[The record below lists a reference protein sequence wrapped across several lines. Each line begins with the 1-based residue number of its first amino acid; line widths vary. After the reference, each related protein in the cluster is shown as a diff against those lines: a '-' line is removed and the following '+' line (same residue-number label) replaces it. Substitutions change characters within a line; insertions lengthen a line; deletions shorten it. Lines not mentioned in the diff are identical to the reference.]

1 MGEKLRY
8 GGTHALLNAF
18 AIIFVSH
25 AGGSKVSDYIDNGSV
40 VCPFWLSALSNTCAH
55 TLYGE
60 MTCFSSVQ
68 PFLWSCRDPSKQTD
82 LSISVMY
89 ISRQHCS
96 WMKSLQISGWIS
108 PSSGLKCHTA
118 GSSSVTQWG
127 GTFTPI
133 YKMFVYAPALKVL
146 EISLKTMLSL

>member
-18 AIIFVSH
+18 VISFVCH
-25 AGGSKVSDYIDNGSV
+25 AGGSKVLDFIDNGSK
-40 VCPFWLSALSNTCAH
+40 VCPFWLSTLSHTRAH

-60 MTCFSSVQ
+60 MKRFSRVQ

-118 GSSSVTQWG
+118 GSSSAG

-146 EISLKTMLSL
+146 EIYLKMMLSL